1 MSNKDEI
8 RVLTIAIGI
17 LDALKQGT
25 INIEFAEK
33 NIFAPKYVKELKEKK
48 CNGEIIKIIEE
59 GCELEDIESL
69 VPQKL
74 ANNIEILEKKA
85 LELLK
90 MYEF

>member
-17 LDALKQGT
+17 LDALKQGP
-25 INIEFAEK
+25 INVEFAEK
-33 NIFAPKYVKELKEKK
+33 SIFAPKYVKELKEKK

-69 VPQKL
+69 IPQKL